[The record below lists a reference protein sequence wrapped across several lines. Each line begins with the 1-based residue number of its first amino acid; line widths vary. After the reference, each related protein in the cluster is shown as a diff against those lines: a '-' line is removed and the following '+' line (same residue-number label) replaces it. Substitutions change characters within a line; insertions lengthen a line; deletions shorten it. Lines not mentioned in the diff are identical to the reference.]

1 MQYLEKTI
9 ENEQSGVSCK
19 AWVAEKLTADL
30 AKNLAVVTFRGAVT
44 KTKLGEGKLTNE
56 LVTSTMN
63 DLDITELANFAPL
76 FEEVVAKII
85 ESCPNFNDATL
96 QEL

>member
-1 MQYLEKTI
+1 MQFLEKTI
-9 ENEQSGVSCK
+9 EKEGTGVSCK

-30 AKNLAVVTFRGAVT
+30 AKNLATVTFRGAVN

-63 DLDITELANFAPL
+63 DLDITELENFAPL
-76 FEEVVAKII
+76 FTEIVEKII
-85 ESCPNFNDATL
+85 ADCPNFSGSTL
-96 QEL
+96 EEL